1 MTNKPLDRY
10 KNVLSFLLSE
20 KFITLT
26 VVGSVF
32 TFSFIASLKADII
45 DPLLHFVLPEE
56 NFGFMDITIRDGEAV
71 PVPRPKRLDL
81 KIGNFFREFVTWTF
95 AISTLYVLAKYTRF
109 PDDPRGNFSGA
120 AIM

>member
-1 MTNKPLDRY
+1 MSQTPDRY

-20 KFITLT
+20 RFLTLT
-26 VVGSVF
+26 VIGSVF

-56 NFGFMDITIRDGEAV
+56 NFGFMDVVIRDGVEI
-71 PVPRPKRLDL
+71 PQPKPKQLEL
-81 KIGNFFREFVTWTF
+81 KLGNFFREFVTWLFT
-95 AISTLYVLAKYTRF
+95 ISVLYLLAKYTRF
-109 PDDPRGNFSGA
+109 PDTMEGNILGA